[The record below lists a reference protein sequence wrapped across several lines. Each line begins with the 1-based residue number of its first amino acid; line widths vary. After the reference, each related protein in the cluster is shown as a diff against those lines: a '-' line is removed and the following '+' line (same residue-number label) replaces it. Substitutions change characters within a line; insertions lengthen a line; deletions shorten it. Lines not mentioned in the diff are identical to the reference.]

1 MIINRW
7 LIKIKARSDRSKVR
21 LDLLRLALIPGLC
34 LGMVVSFLAI
44 ALWWKPPAQTIETR
58 SVSINEQ
65 LAEAKAAQAKQVARL
80 TAVRILGVEASG
92 SGVIVDRKGDV
103 YTVLTNWH
111 VVDVGEEHTIM
122 TADGERHQLIDSP
135 VKLGDL
141 DMAIARFKSAA
152 DYEVAEISVRLVV
165 GERVYAAGFPMYD
178 RDTLSTTL
186 ELGLE
191 VFKVTK
197 GQVSLLPPK
206 SLDSGYRLGYTND
219 IEIGMSGG
227 PILNGKG
234 LLVGIN
240 GRTKYRDPA
249 FGVYTFADG
258 SEPPEAM
265 LEQMVSSSW
274 GIPIRSYLQLVSQ
287 DLTEVQP

>member
-7 LIKIKARSDRSKVR
+7 LRKITTKSDRSQVR

-34 LGMVVSFLAI
+34 LGMVLSFLAI
-44 ALWWKPPAQTIETR
+44 ALLWKPQAQRIEAL

-65 LAEAKAAQAKQVARL
+65 LAEAKAAKAKQVARL
-80 TAVRILGVEASG
+80 TAVRILGAKTSG
-92 SGVIVDRKGDV
+92 SGVIVDRQGDV
-103 YTVLTNWH
+103 YRVLTNWH
-111 VVDVGEEHTIM
+111 VVAFGEEHTIM
-122 TADGERHQLIDSP
+122 TADGERHQLVDSP
-135 VKLGDL
+135 VRLGELDL
-141 DMAIARFKSAA
+141 AIAWFKSAA
-152 DYEVAEISVRLVV
+152 DYEVAEISVGLVV
-165 GERVYAAGFPMYD
+165 GESVYAAGFPMYD
-178 RDTLSTTL
+178 RDTLNTTL

-191 VFKVTK
+191 VFKITQ
-197 GQVSLLPPK
+197 GQVSLLPSK

-227 PILNGKG
+227 PIFNGKG

-258 SEPPEAM
+258 SEPPPAM

-274 GIPIRSYLQLVSQ
+274 GIPIRSYLQLISQ

>member
-1 MIINRW
+1 MRIYRW
-7 LIKIKARSDRSKVR
+7 LRKITTKSDRVR

-34 LGMVVSFLAI
+34 LGMVLSFLAI
-44 ALWWKPPAQTIETR
+44 ALWWKPQTQRIQALP
-58 SVSINEQ
+58 VSINEQ

-80 TAVRILGVEASG
+80 TAVRILDAETSG
-92 SGVIVDRKGDV
+92 SGVIVERQGDI

-111 VVDVGEEHTIM
+111 VVDFGEEHIIM

-135 VKLGDL
+135 RQLGEL
-141 DMAIARFKSAA
+141 DMAIARFQSTA

-178 RDTLSTTL
+178 KDTLSKTL

-191 VFKVTK
+191 VFKVTQGK
-197 GQVSLLPPK
+197 VSLLPAK

-227 PILNGKG
+227 PIFNGKG

-258 SEPPEAM
+258 SEPPEAI